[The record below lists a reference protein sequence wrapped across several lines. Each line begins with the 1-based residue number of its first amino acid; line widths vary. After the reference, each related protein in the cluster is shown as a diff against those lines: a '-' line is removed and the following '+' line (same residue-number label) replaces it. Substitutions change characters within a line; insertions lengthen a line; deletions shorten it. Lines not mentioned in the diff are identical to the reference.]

1 MRKIGKLYI
10 VTESEMDEIRY
21 KLDWYFKYKAMSEID
36 WREQEHE
43 ESNQADL

>member
-21 KLDWYFKYKAMSEID
+21 DLDLFYKYKVMAELN